1 MATIMRRAISARL
14 NDHFRGTGE
23 DGWTFLSAGVA
34 ALPISTKDA
43 IIRAVRLFRDFTP
56 DNDPCGEHD
65 CAALTVGKHRIIW
78 KIDYHPQGGRQSV
91 DPGVADPRSVR
102 RIMTIMLAEE
112 Y

>member
-1 MATIMRRAISARL
+1 MATIVRRAEIARL

-23 DGWTFLSAGVA
+23 NGWTFLSAGVA

-56 DNDPCGEHD
+56 NNDPYGEHD

-78 KIDYHPQGGRQSV
+78 KIDYHLRAGRHGV
-91 DPGVADPRSVR
+91 DPDAADPRTVR
-102 RIMTIMLAEE
+102 RLMTIMLAEE
-112 Y
+112 C

>member
-1 MATIMRRAISARL
+1 MATIMRRAEIARL

-43 IIRAVRLFRDFTP
+43 IIRAVRLFCDFTP
-56 DNDPCGEHD
+56 DNDPYGEHD
-65 CAALTVGKHRIIW
+65 CAALPVGKHRIIW
-78 KIDYHPQGGRQSV
+78 KIDYYPRAGCHGVAP
-91 DPGVADPRSVR
+91 DVADPRAVQ

>member
-1 MATIMRRAISARL
+1 MATIMRRAEIARL

-34 ALPISTKDA
+34 ALPISAKDA

-56 DNDPCGEHD
+56 DNDPYGEHD
-65 CAALTVGKHRIIW
+65 CAILTVGKHRITW
-78 KIDYHPQGGRQSV
+78 KIDYRPRAGCHGV
-91 DPGVADPRSVR
+91 DPDVADPRTVR